1 MYIPRLQGTFF
12 FTQTATL
19 WSLPRDTGSEA
30 RWWHGAQTHSLNIFS
45 LSFSLSL
52 LYIVYYMISPPLRAN
67 RTV

>member
-45 LSFSLSL
+45 LSFSLSFVYCI
-52 LYIVYYMISPPLRAN
+52 LYDIATPTR
-67 RTV
+67 